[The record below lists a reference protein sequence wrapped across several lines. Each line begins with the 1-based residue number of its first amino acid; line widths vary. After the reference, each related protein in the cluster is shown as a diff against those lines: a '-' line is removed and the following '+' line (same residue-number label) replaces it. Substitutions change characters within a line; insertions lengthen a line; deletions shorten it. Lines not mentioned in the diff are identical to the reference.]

1 MEKLYYIDQY
11 IKEFTAEIEEIIEK
25 DDRFHVILDKTAFF
39 PGGGGQ
45 PCDLGFIG
53 EHEVLDVYEEA
64 GKVYHVVSRKPIK
77 IHKVK
82 CKIDWERRFDYMQQH
97 LAQHTLSGCFFK
109 LFNHNTAGIHLGKEI
124 STIDIV
130 GEITE
135 EQIREA
141 EKYANK
147 VINENLKV
155 EFLFPEKRELKKMGL
170 RRDLPKTNEKIRIVK
185 IEDLDIN
192 ACCGVHPSRTI
203 ELQAIKLGRYEK
215 HKGNTRIEYL
225 AGNRA
230 INDSFKK
237 DEFSRKICRFL
248 SCSED
253 EAINSINNLNNELK
267 IANSKNKELTIEI
280 SEYKSKELIE
290 NSDKISDV
298 SVIREIYDNE
308 DVKYVSKIATKLTE
322 MGKVITLMAVKNNDK
337 VNLIFAASKNIKNA
351 DMNNLLKDSISLID
365 GRGGG
370 SKILAQGGGKNNNNL
385 DSLLDYAFKKVKS
398 SLE

>member
-25 DDRFHVILDKTAFF
+25 DNKFHVVLDKTAFF

-45 PCDLGFIG
+45 PCDLGFIE
-53 EHEVLDVYEEA
+53 EHEVLETYEDE
-64 GKVYHVVSRKPIK
+64 GNIYHVVSKKPIK

-82 CKIDWERRFDYMQQH
+82 CKIDWNRRFDYMQQH

-109 LFNHNTAGIHLGKEI
+109 LFNHNTAGIHLGKEV

-130 GEITE
+130 GEVTE
-135 EQIREA
+135 NQIREA
-141 EKYANK
+141 ELYANK
-147 VINENLKV
+147 MINENLKV

-170 RRDLPKTNEKIRIVK
+170 RRALPKTNEKIRVVK

-203 ELQAIKLGRYEK
+203 ELQVIKLGRFEK
-215 HKGNTRIEYL
+215 HKGNTRIEFL

-230 INDSFKK
+230 VNDYFKK
-237 DEFSRKICRFL
+237 DSFTKNICNFL
-248 SCSED
+248 SCNEE
-253 EAINSINNLNNELK
+253 EAINSISNLNNQLK
-267 IANSKNKELTIEI
+267 DANNKNKALALEV
-280 SEYKSKELIE
+280 SEYKSKELIA
-290 NSDKISDV
+290 NSYKVNDIS
-298 SVIREIYDNE
+298 IIKEIYENE
-308 DVKYVSKIATKLTE
+308 DVKYISKIANRLTE
-322 MGKVITLMAVKNNDK
+322 MDKVIALIAIKNDDR
-337 VNLIFAASKNIKNA
+337 VNLIFASSKNIKNV

-370 SKILAQGGGKNNNNL
+370 NKFLAQGGGKNNSNL
-385 DSLLDYAFKKVKS
+385 DYLLDYAFKKVKDS
-398 SLE
+398 IQ

>member
-11 IKEFTAEIEEIIEK
+11 IKEFTAEIEEIVEK
-25 DDRFHVILDKTAFF
+25 DNKFHVVLDKTAFF

-53 EHEVLDVYEEA
+53 DHEVLETYEENA
-64 GKVYHVVSRKPIK
+64 KVYHVVLKKPIK

-82 CKIDWERRFDYMQQH
+82 CKIDWNRRFDYMQQH
-97 LAQHTLSGCFFK
+97 LAQHTLSGSFFK
-109 LFNHNTAGIHLGKEI
+109 LFNHNTAGIHLGKEV

-130 GEITE
+130 GEVTE

-147 VINENLKV
+147 MINENLKV
-155 EFLFPEKRELKKMGL
+155 KFSFPEKRELKKMGL
-170 RRDLPKTNEKIRIVK
+170 RRALPKTNEKIRVVE

-203 ELQAIKLGRYEK
+203 ELQVIKLGRVEK
-215 HKGNTRIEYL
+215 HKGNTRIEFL

-230 INDSFKK
+230 VNDYFKK
-237 DEFSRKICRFL
+237 DDFTKEICNFL
-248 SCSED
+248 SCNEE

-267 IANSKNKELTIEI
+267 DANNKNKVLLLEV
-280 SEYKSKELIE
+280 SEYKSKEIIE
-290 NSDKISDV
+290 NAFKVNDISIV
-298 SVIREIYDNE
+298 KEVYENE
-308 DVKYVSKIATKLTE
+308 DVKYVNKLANRLTE
-322 MGKVITLMAVKNNDK
+322 MDKVIALMAIKNGDK
-337 VNLIFAASKNIKNA
+337 ANLIFVASKNIKNI
-351 DMNNLLKDSISLID
+351 DMNSLLKDSISLID

-370 SKILAQGGGKNNNNL
+370 SKFLAQGGGKNNNNL
-385 DSLLDYAFKKVKS
+385 DSLLDYAFKKVQNSIK
-398 SLE
+398 

>member
-11 IKEFTAEIEEIIEK
+11 IKEFTAEIEEIVEK
-25 DDRFHVILDKTAFF
+25 DNKFHVVLDKTAFF

-53 EHEVLDVYEEA
+53 EHEVLETYEENE
-64 GKVYHVVSRKPIK
+64 KIYHVVSKKPIK

-82 CKIDWERRFDYMQQH
+82 CKIDWNRRFDYMQQH
-97 LAQHTLSGCFFK
+97 LAQHTLSGSFFK
-109 LFNHNTAGIHLGKEI
+109 LFNHNTAGIHLGKEV

-130 GEITE
+130 GEVTE

-147 VINENLKV
+147 MINENLKV
-155 EFLFPEKRELKKMGL
+155 KFSFPEKRELKKMGL
-170 RRDLPKTNEKIRIVK
+170 RRALPKTNEKIRVVE

-203 ELQAIKLGRYEK
+203 ELQVIKLGRVEK
-215 HKGNTRIEYL
+215 HKGNTRIEFL

-230 INDSFKK
+230 VNDYFKK
-237 DEFSRKICRFL
+237 DDFTKEICNFL
-248 SCSED
+248 SCNEE

-267 IANSKNKELTIEI
+267 DANNKNKALLLEV
-280 SEYKSKELIE
+280 SEYKSKEIIE
-290 NSDKISDV
+290 NAFKVNDISIV
-298 SVIREIYDNE
+298 KEVYENE
-308 DVKYVSKIATKLTE
+308 DVKYVNKLANRLTE
-322 MGKVITLMAVKNNDK
+322 MDKVIALMAIKNGDK
-337 VNLIFAASKNIKNA
+337 ANLIFVASKNIKNI
-351 DMNNLLKDSISLID
+351 DMNSLLKDSISLID

-370 SKILAQGGGKNNNNL
+370 SKFLAQGGGKNNNNL
-385 DSLLDYAFKKVKS
+385 DSLLDYAFKKVQNSIK
-398 SLE
+398 